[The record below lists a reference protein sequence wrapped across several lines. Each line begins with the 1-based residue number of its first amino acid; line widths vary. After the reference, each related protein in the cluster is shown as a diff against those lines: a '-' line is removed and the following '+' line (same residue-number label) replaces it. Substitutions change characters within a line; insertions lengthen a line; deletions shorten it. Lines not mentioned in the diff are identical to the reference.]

1 MSHKG
6 ELKSGKSRGAV
17 CPETELGN
25 FWKSGRGEKNYFR
38 FNHLFVS
45 PIERLKFDCFG
56 WLLQHSDVY

>member
-6 ELKSGKSRGAV
+6 ELKLGKSRGAV

-25 FWKSGRGEKNYFR
+25 FWKSGREEKNYFQ

-45 PIERLKFDCFG
+45 LIERLKF
-56 WLLQHSDVY
+56 